1 LPATLSIQYV
11 KGVGPRLAEKLAA
24 RGIRTPHDALF
35 FFPKGYEDRR
45 RIVPIRSIRPG
56 MTVPVRGQVLSVRG
70 GGRGW
75 WGKRVLDVVISDGS
89 GRLSVKWFHY
99 RPSLAEKFRIGETV
113 FLCGGVRR
121 FQHQFEM
128 HHPEILGVSEEFD
141 PVNMGRIV
149 PVYPAV
155 EGIPPRTLR
164 KIQWEVVRKYAAAE
178 KEFFP
183 RWILDA
189 AGVPPVHESL
199 ETLHFPPPEADAET
213 LLSFSSPPQ
222 QRLIFGELF
231 YIQWTLAM
239 RRSGVM
245 KEAAAP
251 LPWDREIVEE
261 IKRRLPFRLTD
272 AQRRVLNEI
281 LKDMSLPHPMHRL
294 LQGDVGSGKTI
305 VAWVASMVAWRKGS
319 QTALMAPTEILA
331 EQHFNRFSSLCRGLG
346 LRIVLLTSSL
356 SVKERERVRK
366 EIREGRA
373 DVVIGTHAI
382 IQEGV
387 AFKKM
392 ALGIIDEQH
401 RFGVLQRAALRGK
414 GRLSPHLL
422 VMTATP
428 IPRTL
433 ALTLYGDLDVSV
445 IDEMPPGRIPVETK
459 VVTEDRRKE
468 ARERL
473 RGELATGGRAYIIL
487 PLVEESEK
495 LSLRDAKRTFEQV
508 RKEYPGTGVGLL
520 HGRMKAEEKETV
532 MRRFQEGELRI
543 LVSTTVVEV
552 GVDIP
557 EATVMMVEHAE
568 RFGLSQL
575 HQLRGRVG
583 RRSRPSVCLL
593 MVGGEQG
600 EEASARLSIMER
612 TNDGFRIAEEDLSIR
627 GPGDF
632 AGVRQSGIPDLVF
645 SDIVRD
651 ARILAMS
658 REIAN
663 LLLVRDPDLSHP
675 EHAELKSW
683 LQSRESA
690 ASLATS
696 G

>member
-1 LPATLSIQYV
+1 MDGTPSIQYV
-11 KGVGPRLAEKLAA
+11 KGVGPRLAERLAA
-24 RGIRTPHDALF
+24 RGIRTNRDALF

-45 RIVPIRSIRPG
+45 RVVPMRSVRPG
-56 MTVPVRGQVLSVRG
+56 MTVPVKGQVLGVRG

-75 WGKRVLDVVISDGS
+75 GGRRVLEVVLSDGT
-89 GRLSVKWFHY
+89 GRLSAKWFHY
-99 RPSLAEKFRIGETV
+99 RPSLAERFRVGETIL
-113 FLCGGVRR
+113 LCGPVRQ
-121 FQHQFEM
+121 FQFRAEM
-128 HHPEILGVSEEFD
+128 HHPEILGAADETDSVH
-141 PVNMGRIV
+141 MGRIV
-149 PVYPAV
+149 PVYPDV
-155 EGIPPRTLR
+155 SGIPPRTLR
-164 KIQWEVVRKYAAAE
+164 KIQWEVVRKYAAEE

-189 AGVPPVHESL
+189 AGVPPIHESL
-199 ETLHFPPPEADAET
+199 ETLHFPPPDSEVDA

-231 YIQWTLAM
+231 YIQWVLA
-239 RRSGVM
+239 RRRRGVL
-245 KEAAAP
+245 KEVAVP

-281 LKDMSLPHPMHRL
+281 LKDMTLPHPMHRL

-305 VAWVASMVAWRKGS
+305 VAWVASMVAWKKGS

-331 EQHFNRFSSLCRGLG
+331 EQHFARFSALCRGLSV
-346 LRIVLLTSSL
+346 RIVLLTSSR
-356 SVKERERVRK
+356 SGKEREK
-366 EIREGRA
+366 AYQEIREGRA

-387 AFKKM
+387 TFRRM

-414 GRLSPHLL
+414 GERSPHLL

-433 ALTLYGDLDVSV
+433 AMTLYGDLDVSV
-445 IDEMPPGRIPVETK
+445 IDEMPPGRTPVETK
-459 VVTEDRRKE
+459 VVAEGGRKE
-468 ARERL
+468 AWGRVRK
-473 RGELATGGRAYIIL
+473 ELQADGRAYIVV
-487 PLVEESEK
+487 PLVEESDK
-495 LSLRDAKRTFEQV
+495 LTLRDARRTHERV
-508 RKEYPGTGVGLL
+508 RLAFPGTEVGLL
-520 HGRMKAEEKETV
+520 HGRMRAEEKESV
-532 MRRFQEGELRI
+532 MRRFQKGEIRI

-552 GVDIP
+552 GVDVP
-557 EATVMMVEHAE
+557 DATVMMVEHAE

-583 RRSRPSVCLL
+583 RGSRPSICFL
-593 MVGGEQG
+593 MVGNEHGED
-600 EEASARLSIMER
+600 AAARLSVMER
-612 TNDGFRIAEEDLSIR
+612 TNDGFRIAEEDLKIR

-651 ARILAMS
+651 AQILARS
-658 REIAN
+658 REIAGE
-663 LLLVRDPDLSHP
+663 LLARDPDLSSP
-675 EHAELKSW
+675 EHAGLKRW
-683 LQSRESA
+683 VEWKEASA
-690 ASLATS
+690 CALE
-696 G
+696 